1 MVSSGAGFVKRA
13 HSRLAAPPFFRNHR
27 AMRGRCAIISALLI
41 WHGVSQT
48 WGGGLDH
55 HRALVVADPAGSTPS
70 LGKIRLTYL
79 GTNGYRFETGKHAL
93 LIDPYFSRVGLG
105 AFVFRPPIAP
115 NVTEIERGSRFFDKT
130 EVILAT
136 HGHVDHLFDV
146 PPIMQKTRAQLF
158 ASRTAVDL
166 AIAAGAPS
174 ARCAMVAPGDVR
186 QIGPWKIRVLPA
198 AHDRV
203 FPLGIPFP
211 GPRKGTDRPRRASD
225 WVCGQPLAFLVEA
238 GGRRIYI
245 DSGGTPGLLP
255 PNDLGP
261 VDLAILGVALSDAR
275 ARFPRPSAGCVRVSF
290 CRATRMISFG
300 RSAAAS
306 LLVR

>member
-1 MVSSGAGFVKRA
+1 M
-13 HSRLAAPPFFRNHR
+13 
-27 AMRGRCAIISALLI
+27 
-41 WHGVSQT
+41 
-48 WGGGLDH
+48 
-55 HRALVVADPAGSTPS
+55 S
-70 LGKIRLTYL
+70 LGKVRLTYL
-79 GTNGYRFETGKHAL
+79 GTNGYRFEIGKHAL

-166 AIAAGAPS
+166 AIAAGAPP

-225 WVCGQPLAFLVEA
+225 WVCGQPLAFLIEA
-238 GGRRIYI
+238 GGKRIYI
-245 DSGGTPGLLP
+245 DSGGTPALLP

-275 ARFPRPSAGCVRVSF
+275 ARFPEAVRRLRPRFVLPSHQDDFFRPLSRGFAFGPLTDFPRVR
-290 CRATRMISFG
+290 RDDAREKLPG
-300 RSAAAS
+300 RLI
-306 LLVR
+306 LLDYFQPWTLP